1 MSNARRLFTNMTR
14 KAKIIA
20 KIEQLEQLRAQLF
33 IRLSAI
39 DDQIADFRGDLDLL
53 KDGSPEEEQEE

>member
-1 MSNARRLFTNMTR
+1 MTR

-20 KIEQLEQLRAQLF
+20 KIQELEQLRAQLF

-53 KDGSPEEEQEE
+53 KDDSPEEEQEE